1 MPEVTE
7 TMRRGTHI
15 FETTSEADSRTFAMA
30 LGAFLRPSDAVL
42 LQGDLGTG
50 KSVMARGIARA
61 LGVRGNMPSPSF
73 PIMIPYQGK
82 VPVYHFDLY
91 RLSDPDEFYA
101 AGLDEFLDG
110 DGVSI
115 VEWPEM
121 GDIRPER
128 AVRLR
133 LNRTDRDDAR
143 RIEAAFERIGA
154 EEDLL
159 SALERW
165 RLPDEHPGD

>member
-7 TMRRGTHI
+7 TMRRTVHI
-15 FETTSEADSRTFAMA
+15 FETTSEADSRAFAMA
-30 LGAFLRPSDAVL
+30 LGAFLRPGDAVL

-50 KSVMARGIARA
+50 KSVMARGIAWA

-73 PIMIPYQGK
+73 PIMIPHQGK

-121 GDIRPER
+121 GDIRSER
-128 AVRLR
+128 AARLR
-133 LNRTDRDDAR
+133 IYRTDRDDVR
-143 RIEAAFERIGA
+143 RIEAAFEGIGA
-154 EEDLL
+154 EKDILF
-159 SALERW
+159 ALERW